1 MDLFQQQHLT
11 LQNDLINY
19 SQLIRLRETLNHF
32 IRNRTSKQ
40 LLAQDSSLI
49 QQIGQFLTRFICC
62 GGQLQRSNEV
72 EAIKNDQVIVMWR
85 HILFDSDNVQI
96 RLNMFPAE
104 SETYIHNHR
113 NNLISMSLNG
123 SYQHTTW
130 TVLTSKELPKD
141 DGSCYIERVRHSN
154 GSLSHGELLKGKLQ
168 KSCTFEHYPSH
179 FYYLNCQTLHT
190 VKVKK
195 QGERMMSLFVKDKY
209 VLNKYHETKV
219 MEPYDLYQKS
229 DEVLFS
235 CLSRHTSVQ
244 QSSEE
249 VLSGDEKNLVLEEM
263 ESLLK
268 EAFYSFISRDVVG
281 SNKYIIPRFETR

>member
-1 MDLFQQQHLT
+1 MKGLPKKPSEKAHDESLRVFREKVYNSLSIERLGVNLPQMDLFQQQHLT

-219 MEPYDLYQKS
+219 MEPYDLYQI
-229 DEVLFS
+229 
-235 CLSRHTSVQ
+235 R
-244 QSSEE
+244 
-249 VLSGDEKNLVLEEM
+249 
-263 ESLLK
+263 
-268 EAFYSFISRDVVG
+268 
-281 SNKYIIPRFETR
+281 